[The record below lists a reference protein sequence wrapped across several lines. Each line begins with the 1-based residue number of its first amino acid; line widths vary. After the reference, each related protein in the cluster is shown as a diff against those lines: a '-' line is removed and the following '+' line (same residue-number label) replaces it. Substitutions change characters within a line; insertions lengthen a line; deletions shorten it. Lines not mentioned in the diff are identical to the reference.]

1 MNKESLRWQFC
12 ISLHPAMILDF
23 GSLNILLI
31 TILQLKKEKLK
42 TRQIEAVMH
51 WFAYECSQL
60 TRNFCWILLL
70 DFGNGGI
77 VAVVEMNFR
86 NLGIGRFRV
95 VPHRALHRNL
105 KILLCCKQRW
115 LTCETA
121 LLKKLLN
128 KYAYVIVT
136 LMAAK
141 RATAAEPIALR
152 FLRPAP
158 GIILTWLA
166 LLVLKLATMLLE
178 STELK
183 LMLLLLLLLLFWIIN

>member
-1 MNKESLRWQFC
+1 MKRLCTGLLMNVVNWREIFVE
-12 ISLHPAMILDF
+12 IL
-23 GSLNILLI
+23 S
-31 TILQLKKEKLK
+31 
-42 TRQIEAVMH
+42 
-51 WFAYECSQL
+51 
-60 TRNFCWILLL
+60 LLL

-77 VAVVEMNFR
+77 VAVIEINFR

-105 KILLCCKQRW
+105 KILLCCKKRW

-121 LLKKLLN
+121 LLKKLLK

>member
-105 KILLCCKQRW
+105 KILLCCKKRW

-121 LLKKLLN
+121 LLKKLLK

-158 GIILTWLA
+158 GMILTWLA